1 MDDRGF
7 IQIVKGYREED
18 GRSVEER
25 CSINYRL
32 PPKGEKYIVVF
43 EDYLFEIL
51 NLGEKVR
58 VEVQDFLCHE
68 KILGKFILDAENG
81 ISGWFSSSGW
91 YREVF
96 CLLLEDEPGELDDL
110 LLEDEPGEFDD

>member
-32 PPKGEKYIVVF
+32 PPKGEKYAVVF
-43 EDYLFEIL
+43 EDYLFEVL
-51 NLGEKVR
+51 NLGEKVKI
-58 VEVQDFLCHE
+58 EVKDFLFHE
-68 KILGKFILDAENG
+68 KLLAKFTLDNENG
-81 ISGWFSSSGW
+81 LSGWFSSSS
-91 YREVF
+91 YFREVF
-96 CLLLEDEPGELDDL
+96 CLLLEDEPGE
-110 LLEDEPGEFDD
+110 FDDD